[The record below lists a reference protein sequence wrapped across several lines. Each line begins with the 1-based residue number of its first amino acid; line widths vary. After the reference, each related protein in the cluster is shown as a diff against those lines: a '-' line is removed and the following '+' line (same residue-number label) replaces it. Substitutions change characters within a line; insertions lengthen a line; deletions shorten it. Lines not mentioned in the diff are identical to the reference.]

1 MLLKLYFIN
10 NMQNIDIFEDKAS
23 EKTKIIRVLLKP
35 HLNVVENIMPLN
47 QDERNDFLF
56 TSATH
61 SHHHPA
67 TPFISAAAILL
78 VISLVVH

>member
-1 MLLKLYFIN
+1 MLLKLYSIN

-47 QDERNDFLF
+47 QDERNNFLF
-56 TSATH
+56 THLSQLQL
-61 SHHHPA
+61 
-67 TPFISAAAILL
+67 FY
-78 VISLVVH
+78 